1 MALSKDQILSA
12 DDMGLLEVA
21 VPEWGGSVFVRV
33 MTVGERDSYENE
45 WMVNKDRGV
54 ANFRSKF
61 LQRVLCDKK
70 GDLLFSPAEVEK
82 LAKKSARV
90 ITRVWEAAMK
100 HNSLTDDDVEEL
112 DKKLNL
118 RPSRLF
124 LFRLAATLG
133 MTVRQLCD
141 TMDDDGN

>member
-54 ANFRSKF
+54 SNFRSKF
-61 LQRVLCDKK
+61 LQRVLCDEK
-70 GDLLFSPAEVEK
+70 GDLLFPPAEVEK

-90 ITRVWEAAMK
+90 ITRVWDAAMK

-112 DKKLNL
+112 AKN
-118 RPSRLF
+118 
-124 LFRLAATLG
+124 
-133 MTVRQLCD
+133 
-141 TMDDDGN
+141 